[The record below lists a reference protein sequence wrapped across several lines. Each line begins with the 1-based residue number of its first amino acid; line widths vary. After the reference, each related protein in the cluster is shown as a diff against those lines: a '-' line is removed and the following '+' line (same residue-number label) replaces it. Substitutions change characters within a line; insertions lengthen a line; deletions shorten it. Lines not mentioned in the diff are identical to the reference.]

1 MLLRLDGPGF
11 DALEANWGEQCATYG
26 DEFGDYARP
35 YVDLAR
41 NYSNESPAHPEYGI
55 FALPENNGIVH
66 IGRARLPKT
75 QGQTLRVLWL
85 LLAPRYDYE
94 DVPATKL
101 AELTTALVLG
111 VYLLARNSSLKSDHV
126 KIHLGNSVDRSYFTS
141 IAVALGSQGLFKDI
155 EVKGQWL
162 HFSL

>member
-1 MLLRLDGPGF
+1 
-11 DALEANWGEQCATYG
+11 
-26 DEFGDYARP
+26 
-35 YVDLAR
+35 
-41 NYSNESPAHPEYGI
+41 
-55 FALPENNGIVH
+55 
-66 IGRARLPKT
+66 
-75 QGQTLRVLWL
+75 
-85 LLAPRYDYE
+85 
-94 DVPATKL
+94 
-101 AELTTALVLG
+101 LTTALVLG